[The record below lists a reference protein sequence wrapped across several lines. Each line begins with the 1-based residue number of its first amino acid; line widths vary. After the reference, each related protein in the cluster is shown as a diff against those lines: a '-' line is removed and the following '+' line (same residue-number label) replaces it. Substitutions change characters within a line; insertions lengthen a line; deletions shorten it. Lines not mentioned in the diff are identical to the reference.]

1 MALHQATARGAGTT
15 GPGVLLSK
23 PLYGLGSRARRAP
36 MFDSMD
42 DLLIIAVIVVI
53 LFWGWAKIPQ
63 LAHSLGRAMGEFK
76 KGRLES
82 ERELAAQTAQSPPAA
97 SGSPRVVRDS
107 ASGR

>member
-1 MALHQATARGAGTT
+1 
-15 GPGVLLSK
+15 
-23 PLYGLGSRARRAP
+23 
-36 MFDSMD
+36 MFDSID
-42 DLLIIAVIVVI
+42 DWIIIAVIVVI

-82 ERELAAQTAQSPPAA
+82 ERELAQSQSPPA
-97 SGSPRVVRDS
+97 GSPRVVRDT